1 MTCVLQPV
9 RECGKVDDD
18 AVQRDEG
25 VKHRRSP
32 GERRE
37 LRGVGRGLL
46 TEAVRPPQAEQHEKE
61 QERPSGDDG
70 RDGGETRQDHGA
82 SPTLWGEPSA
92 SRTAFVHYMVL
103 DVLI

>member
-9 RECGKVDDD
+9 RDSGNGRGRLTPSVAEKGPVLHEVLDKICEDPQDPERASEEGKKRSSREDREGECQDDNECGKVDDD

-46 TEAVRPPQAEQHEKE
+46 TEA
-61 QERPSGDDG
+61 
-70 RDGGETRQDHGA
+70 
-82 SPTLWGEPSA
+82 
-92 SRTAFVHYMVL
+92 
-103 DVLI
+103 